1 MMTSLKE
8 ELDRVEVGDPL
19 HHRNLTLFPLLR
31 PTTTDMDY
39 LLLEDAIQ
47 QGLAKVTELPGG
59 GSVPELR
66 FENTGERPVLL
77 LDGEELVGAKQN
89 RVLNLTILA
98 PAKQNLLI
106 PVSCVEAGRW
116 HMTTPAFRTG
126 TDFMYSRARATR
138 MTHVTESMRTRR
150 TRRSNQAA
158 LWDDI
163 AQKAARFDAESPT
176 QAMSA
181 MYDRLELSMEDY
193 VRAFGWQDRQA
204 GMAFAI
210 SGQLRGLD
218 LLDHTSTMR
227 RTFAKFVRSYA
238 IDAMDAPREQ
248 TEAASRLQL
257 TEFLAEVAGATT
269 FAQEA
274 VGLGKDLRLIS
285 PRVSGAAL
293 WASDRFVHVCA
304 FAGGHN
310 GNVGFHTRMSGPSHR
325 GG

>member
-1 MMTSLKE
+1 MTSLKE

-19 HHRNLTLFPLLR
+19 HHRNLTLFPLRR
-31 PTTTDMDY
+31 PTASDMDY
-39 LLLEDAIQ
+39 LVLEDAIQ
-47 QGLAKVTELPGG
+47 QRLAKVTELQGG

-66 FENTGERPVLL
+66 FENAGEQPVLL

-98 PAKQNLLI
+98 PAMQTLTI

-116 HMTTPAFRTG
+116 HMTTSASRTG
-126 TDFMYSRARATR
+126 SDFMYFGARASRTA
-138 MTHVTESMRTRR
+138 HVTESMRTGG
-150 TRRSNQAA
+150 TRRSDQAA

-163 AQKAARFDAESPT
+163 ARKAARVDTRSPT

-181 MYDRLELSMEDY
+181 MYERHALSVEDY
-193 VRAFGWQDRQA
+193 ARTFGWQDRQA
-204 GMAFAI
+204 GIAFAI
-210 SGQLRGLD
+210 GGQIRGLD

-238 IDAMDAPREQ
+238 LDAMDAPREQ
-248 TEAASRLQL
+248 TEAASRPQL

-274 VGLGKDLRLIS
+274 VGLG
-285 PRVSGAAL
+285 
-293 WASDRFVHVCA
+293 
-304 FAGGHN
+304 
-310 GNVGFHTRMSGPSHR
+310 
-325 GG
+325 